1 MQRKNEARWIESRQ
15 RWQINVQAEGER
27 RTFTSSKPGTK
38 GKVEAEKKA
47 DKWLD
52 TRLINETTKVSALLD
67 QYISDLQKT
76 TSASHWRQYDSHI
89 RLYIKPVIGA
99 KRIGRLT
106 KRDLQDVLDDAYF
119 RSSRFPE
126 KKLSEKSL
134 KNIRSCMM
142 NFLSYCRERS
152 VTALY
157 PEHLKIPS
165 GAKPPE
171 KTILYPSELDTLFS
185 TTTTMYHM
193 KRREDPYIHAYRFE
207 VLTGLRVGELVGL
220 QRGDISGSRMTIARS
235 INDDGEE
242 TRGKNK
248 NARRS
253 QELGE
258 LALNELN
265 AQFEMLKALG
275 GVSKW
280 VFPDVRDMGFLNQE
294 LYRKSWARYC
304 DANGIDH
311 ARTPYEL
318 RHTFCSINDEM
329 PEGLK
334 KTVMGHSRS
343 MDTEGVYGHE
353 RTDALHR
360 AAGYVDAAFKD
371 ALKTDKTGT

>member
-1 MQRKNEARWIESRQ
+1 MERKNEAKWIVSRS
-15 RWQINVQAEGER
+15 RWQINVQADGER
-27 RTFTSSKPGTK
+27 RTFTSSTPSTK

-52 TRLINETTKVSALLD
+52 TRLINENTKVSVMLD
-67 QYISDLQKT
+67 KYVDELKKST
-76 TSASHWRQYDSHI
+76 TPSHWRQYESHV

-99 KRIGRLT
+99 KKIGRLT
-106 KRDLQDVLDDAYF
+106 KGDLQEVLNDAY
-119 RSSRFPE
+119 SQSTRFAD

-134 KNIRSCMM
+134 KNIRGCMM
-142 NFLSYCRERS
+142 NFLSYCRDNK
-152 VTALY
+152 VTAMY

-171 KTILYPSELDTLFS
+171 KTILYPLELETLFNTS
-185 TTTTMYHM
+185 TTIYHL

-220 QRGDISGSRMTIARS
+220 QRQDINGSRMTIFRS

-242 TRGKNK
+242 TKGKNK
-248 NARRS
+248 NARRT

-258 LALNELN
+258 FAQNELK
-265 AQFEMLKALG
+265 AQQEMLKSMG
-275 GVSKW
+275 CVSKW
-280 VFPDVRDMGFLNQE
+280 VFPDIRDMGSLNQE

-304 DANGIDH
+304 SANGIEH
-311 ARTPYEL
+311 AKTPYEL
-318 RHTFCSINDEM
+318 RHTFVSVNDEM

-334 KTVMGHSRS
+334 KSVVGHSIS

-353 RTDALHR
+353 RQDAQHR
-360 AAGYVDAAFKD
+360 AAGYIDNAFRD
-371 ALKTDKTGT
+371 ALKRKENGA